1 MVAPRGYRKED
12 FSQKAQS
19 LIEFALVLPLLLVLI
34 VSAIE
39 LGRLFYTQIVITNA
53 AREGAYYMATHVEDT
68 AAAANATLAAQAEAA
83 NSGINT
89 VTVSFADKN
98 CCTFGSYSI
107 VTTVDTT
114 VDNLMIVGFAANV
127 FSITTTH
134 HSQFPLSASVEMMVQ
149 P

>member
-1 MVAPRGYRKED
+1 MIKQKRVHQSELKIRG
-12 FSQKAQS
+12 QS

-34 VSAIE
+34 ISAIE

-68 AAAANATLAAQAEAA
+68 AKVTNATLAAQAEAA
-83 NSGINT
+83 NSGVNA

-114 VDNLMIVGFAANV
+114 VDNLMIVGFAANL
-127 FSITTTH
+127 FSITNTH
-134 HSQFPLSASVEMMVQ
+134 YSQFPLSASVEMMVQ